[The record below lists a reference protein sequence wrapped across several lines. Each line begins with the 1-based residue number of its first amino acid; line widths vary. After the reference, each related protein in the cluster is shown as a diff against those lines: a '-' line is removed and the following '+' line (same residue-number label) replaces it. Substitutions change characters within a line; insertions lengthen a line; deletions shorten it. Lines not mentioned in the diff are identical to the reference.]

1 MKSELPSPEEILE
14 ELADNVAAQI
24 ERLAPVAFDGAFR
37 EMTRYHRFLLAL
49 GAARDPNGAAFN
61 FAEIAGN
68 AWHAPHN
75 EWIRQYRRLFERA
88 ADKLVDDSH
97 FLRSLAY
104 VPGRL
109 MPGPGE
115 PELSPSVVRAILDL
129 GPMLVGRLEAWVTKR
144 TTVET
149 RQGQAAELRLALAGS
164 DSKAYESVVPD
175 IVGAWESLLHYP
187 PSMYGWRELGEQTD
201 VERWA
206 AFRASWPFLW
216 QHMTNTAYCLATAV
230 WNEDE
235 TGAALFR
242 KALVRWAHALD
253 HRLDNQAELRHRR
266 LLFPGILDLTW
277 LEASAKSAP
286 LGYDY
291 IPPPTPD
298 QLFASMIRGA
308 HHDIV
313 LLTAALL
320 LFWTINDKQTSDIGA
335 RTARALLRRE
345 ASDDDHHHMGREP
358 PSFRSLFL
366 DLLRLETTG
375 ERYRDGSYAA
385 ELDHSIAVLDNMTE
399 RRVVPG
405 RVFTPSTLHG
415 RDGLLLSDLVILLA
429 HVPDEGDD
437 GLKERIT
444 ALAHEEE
451 VLPEGDGSLRDI
463 LHQLERFQS
472 TLEQP
477 YPALDRGLHLL
488 SPDRDPKRSKDRLR
502 EIVNEV
508 ATAIE
513 EKRRDRLQDRP
524 VDPAKLERFR
534 LAIEDALLSTEVEAP
549 FFRGV
554 EVGQAV
560 EGDGAEWRDL
570 TFSGI
575 GKAQLTEPPMESPS
589 SNFEEMLVSGS
600 REMAG
605 RHAWT
610 TFCQRPRIEATV
622 AGRADEE
629 AFWRD
634 LAPLVHQ
641 VGPEPVLVVSR
652 NAEGRAL
659 RRFLYAPPADRP
671 GLAIE
676 QRPRADRGAFY
687 IATVEGVD
695 VFGADFA
702 PGEAWLFSA
711 MSLREV
717 RYAETTPPDRH
728 AELTF
733 ELGEEM
739 KGTLRIRVRQALKWA
754 DTSTFELKAPAPTAN
769 EDTEISG

>member
-1 MKSELPSPEEILE
+1 M
-14 ELADNVAAQI
+14 ADKVAAQI

-49 GAARDPNGAAFN
+49 GASRDPKGAAFN

-68 AWHAPHN
+68 AWHAPHK

-97 FLRSLAY
+97 FARSLAY

-109 MPGPGE
+109 MPGPGD
-115 PELSPSVVRAILDL
+115 PEMSPNVLRAILDL
-129 GPMLVGRLEAWVTKR
+129 GPLLVSRLEAWVTKR

-149 RQGQAAELRLALAGS
+149 RQGQAAEPRLALAGS
-164 DSKAYESVVPD
+164 DAKAYESAIPD

-187 PSMYGWRELGEQTD
+187 RSMYGWRERGERTD

-216 QHMTNTAYCLATAV
+216 QHLTNTAYCLATAV

-242 KALVRWAHALD
+242 EALVRWAHAVD
-253 HRLDNQAELRHRR
+253 HRLDDRAELRHRR
-266 LLFPGILDLTW
+266 LLFPSILELDW
-277 LEASAKSAP
+277 PEASAKAAP

-291 IPPPTPD
+291 MPPPTPD
-298 QLFASMIRGA
+298 QLFASVIRGA
-308 HHDIV
+308 HDDTV
-313 LLTAALL
+313 LLTSALL
-320 LFWTINDKQTSDIGA
+320 LFWTINEKQASDIGA
-335 RTARALLRRE
+335 RTARALLSRE
-345 ASDDDHHHMGREP
+345 ASDDDHRHTGWEP
-358 PSFRSLFL
+358 LSFRSLFL
-366 DLLRLETTG
+366 DLLRLEMTG

-385 ELDHSIAVLDNMTE
+385 ELDHSVAVLDNMTE

-444 ALAHEEE
+444 ALAHEED

-463 LHQLERFQS
+463 LHQLERFHS

-477 YPALDRGLHLL
+477 FPALDRGMQLL
-488 SPDRDPKRSKDRLR
+488 SPNRDPQRSKARLR
-502 EIVNEV
+502 EIVSEIAN
-508 ATAIE
+508 AIE
-513 EKRRDRLQDRP
+513 EKRRHRLQARP
-524 VDPAKLERFR
+524 ADPANLERLR
-534 LAIEDALLSTEVEAP
+534 LAIEEALLTSEVEAP

-554 EVGQAV
+554 EVGRAA
-560 EGDGAEWRDL
+560 ESDIAEWRDM

-589 SNFEEMLVSGS
+589 SSFEEMLVSGS

-605 RHAWT
+605 RHAWAA
-610 TFCQRPRIEATV
+610 FCQRPRIEATV
-622 AGRADEE
+622 AGRAEEE

-634 LAPLVHQ
+634 LRPLIQQ

-659 RRFLYAPPADRP
+659 RRFLYAPAADRP

-676 QRPRADRGAFY
+676 QRPRAGRGASY

-695 VFGADFA
+695 VFGADFR

-717 RYAETTPPDRH
+717 RYAETTAPDRH

-739 KGTLRIRVRQALKWA
+739 KGTLRVRVHQALKWT
-754 DTSTFELKAPAPTAN
+754 DTPTFELKAPDPTV
-769 EDTEISG
+769 EGELSKPG

>member
-1 MKSELPSPEEILE
+1 MKNELPRPEEILE
-14 ELADNVAAQI
+14 ELADKVAAQI

-49 GAARDPNGAAFN
+49 GASRDPNGAAFN

-68 AWHAPHN
+68 AWHAPHK

-97 FLRSLAY
+97 FVRSLAY

-109 MPGPGE
+109 MPGPGD
-115 PELSPSVVRAILDL
+115 PELSPNVVRAILDL
-129 GPMLVGRLEAWVTKR
+129 GPLLVGRLEAWVTKR

-149 RQGQAAELRLALAGS
+149 RQGQAAEPRLALAGS
-164 DSKAYESVVPD
+164 DAKAYESVVPE

-187 PSMYGWRELGEQTD
+187 PSMYSWREGCEQTD

-216 QHMTNTAYCLATAV
+216 QHLTNTAYCLATAV

-242 KALVRWAHALD
+242 EALVRWVHAVD
-253 HRLDNQAELRHRR
+253 HRLDDRAELRHRR
-266 LLFPGILDLTW
+266 LLFPSILDLNW
-277 LEASAKSAP
+277 PEASAKAAP

-291 IPPPTPD
+291 MPPPTPD
-298 QLFASMIRGA
+298 QLFASVVRGA
-308 HHDIV
+308 HDDTV
-313 LLTAALL
+313 LMTSALL
-320 LFWTINDKQTSDIGA
+320 LFWTINEKQSSDIGA
-335 RTARALLRRE
+335 RTARALLSRE
-345 ASDDDHHHMGREP
+345 ASDDDYRHAGRQP
-358 PSFRSLFL
+358 LGFRSLFL
-366 DLLRLETTG
+366 DLLRLEMTG
-375 ERYRDGSYAA
+375 GRYRDGSYAA
-385 ELDHSIAVLDNMTE
+385 DLDHSVAVLDNMTE

-444 ALAHEEE
+444 ALAHDEE
-451 VLPEGDGSLRDI
+451 VLPEGDGSLRNI
-463 LHQLERFQS
+463 LHQLGRFQS
-472 TLEQP
+472 TLEQQF
-477 YPALDRGLHLL
+477 PALDRGTQLM
-488 SPDRDPKRSKDRLR
+488 SPDRDPERSKARLR
-502 EIVNEV
+502 EIVSEV
-508 ATAIE
+508 SNAIG
-513 EKRRDRLQDRP
+513 EKRRHRLQARP
-524 VDPAKLERFR
+524 ADPAKLERLR
-534 LAIEDALLSTEVEAP
+534 STIEEALLTSEVEAP

-554 EVGQAV
+554 EVGRAA
-560 EGDGAEWRDL
+560 EGDGAQWRDMS
-570 TFSGI
+570 FSGI

-589 SNFEEMLVSGS
+589 SNFDEMLISGA

-605 RHAWT
+605 GHAWAA
-610 TFCQRPRIEATV
+610 FCQRPRIEATV
-622 AGRADEE
+622 AVRAEEE

-634 LAPLVHQ
+634 LRPLVQQ

-652 NAEGRAL
+652 NSEGRAL
-659 RRFLYAPPADRP
+659 RRFLYAPAADRP
-671 GLAIE
+671 GLTIE
-676 QRPRADRGAFY
+676 QRPRAGRGASY

-695 VFGADFA
+695 VFGADFP

-711 MSLREV
+711 RSLREV
-717 RYAETTPPDRH
+717 RYAETTPDRH

-739 KGTLRIRVRQALKWA
+739 KGTLRVRVRQALKWA
-754 DTSTFELKAPAPTAN
+754 DTPTFEIKAPDPTAN
-769 EDTEISG
+769 GGM